1 MKARMWRVP
10 ALVIAA
16 LALVAAACAGT
27 ETTEPPAQ
35 TPTVTPTP
43 AGTPS
48 VLGENQYIENASA
61 FVDAAKWD
69 AASTVRVELGEMYF
83 KPNTLT
89 FEAGKPYKLEVVNVG
104 KKDHEFVAEGFF
116 RSVAFRKAEDDGTEV
131 KVPFFTEVEVF
142 AGKGT
147 ELFFVAVMPG
157 TYEMLCEIEGHR
169 EAGMEGT
176 ITVTGS
182 PPAAPAPV
190 LGDIAA
196 GAWVQDGPALVE
208 AANWDA
214 MQTLRI
220 ELGEMYFKP
229 KQIAL
234 KAGTPYKLEL
244 VNAGK
249 KKHEFVADDLF
260 GTVAFRK
267 AENVTGE
274 YKGPTVREVEVFA
287 GKQLDLYL
295 IPTKAG
301 SYLLVCEIEG
311 HREAGMEGTITVS
324 A

>member
-10 ALVIAA
+10 ALAITA

-27 ETTEPPAQ
+27 EKAEAPAPA
-35 TPTVTPTP
+35 PTVTST
-43 AGTPS
+43 AGGTPS
-48 VLGENQYIENASA
+48 VLGETQYVENASA
-61 FVDAAKWD
+61 FVDAANWD
-69 AASTVRVELGEMYF
+69 AAATVRVELGEMYF
-83 KPNTLT
+83 KPSTLT

-104 KKDHEFVAEGFF
+104 KKDHELVAEGFF
-116 RSVAFRKAEDDGTEV
+116 RSGAFRKAEDDGAEV

-142 AGKGT
+142 AGKST

-176 ITVTGS
+176 IRVTGS
-182 PPAAPAPV
+182 PPTAPAPV
-190 LGDIAA
+190 FKDIAA
-196 GAWVQDGPALVE
+196 GAWVQNGPALVE

-220 ELGEMYFKP
+220 DLGEMYFKP

-234 KAGTPYKLEL
+234 KANTPYKLEL
-244 VNAGK
+244 VNVGA
-249 KKHEFVADDLF
+249 KKHEFVADDFF

-274 YKGPTVREVEVFA
+274 YKGPTVREAEVFA